1 MGATEKTCCYSYL
14 GLFMFSHIWVLFPS
28 VWLIVGWN
36 RFLRCWESFTHTM
49 PKWFK
54 SPLQLE
60 VSCQQFSKHLF
71 YNGGL
76 WGKCFLDRRRIFCC
90 ITMSGH
96 HAFGIKAD
104 TLRGLDVIWCNLVS
118 FNLTNLRIS
127 QAKPWNCIKL
137 YKFDKCPVLENWKWH
152 FSILANRGSQ

>member
-28 VWLIVGWN
+28 VWLIVWWN

-76 WGKCFLDRRRIFCC
+76 WGKCFLDHR
-90 ITMSGH
+90 
-96 HAFGIKAD
+96 
-104 TLRGLDVIWCNLVS
+104 
-118 FNLTNLRIS
+118 
-127 QAKPWNCIKL
+127 QAQLMWPRS
-137 YKFDKCPVLENWKWH
+137 VLLKEQFTRKWKW
-152 FSILANRGSQ
+152 SRYLLTPLLMASQVKFCSPQKNVWSFTARLLCSKQLKWMRNSFEKTRLIWL

>member
-28 VWLIVGWN
+28 VWLIVWWN

-76 WGKCFLDRRRIFCC
+76 WGKCFWTTGRRSSCGLAQFYWRNSSHENENGVDIFSPPCWWQVRWSSVARKK
-90 ITMSGH
+90 MSG
-96 HAFGIKAD
+96 A
-104 TLRGLDVIWCNLVS
+104 
-118 FNLTNLRIS
+118 S
-127 QAKPWNCIKL
+127 QQDCFAANNWSGWGT
-137 YKFDKCPVLENWKWH
+137 VLKK
-152 FSILANRGSQ
+152 RD